1 LKGETA
7 MSIIIDENTHIIVQG
22 ITGTQGSYHTKKML
36 EYGVKIV
43 AGITPGRGGNEVH
56 GVPVYDTVHEAASQ
70 HKIDF
75 SMIMVPAPFV
85 LGAAVEAIN
94 NKVPTVLILTEH
106 VPVHDTMRIKA
117 LAEKNGVRVIGPNTM
132 GIIAPGKTKAGVMP
146 VFLYGD
152 GGKVAIVSR
161 SGTLCHE
168 SASNLTYRGI
178 GVSMVMGIGGDPIIG
193 TSFVDVLKLLKDD
206 LETEAIVLIG
216 EIGGSREEDA
226 AEYLQSIDYGK
237 QVFAFIAGRY
247 SPPGRKMGHAGA
259 IIEKGVGTAGA
270 KLQRLAEAG
279 VTVTGSIED
288 LIQKVEDWYKSEYP
302 EKLAK
307 NA

>member
-1 LKGETA
+1 
-7 MSIIIDENTHIIVQG
+7 
-22 ITGTQGSYHTKKML
+22 
-36 EYGVKIV
+36 
-43 AGITPGRGGNEVH
+43 
-56 GVPVYDTVHEAASQ
+56 
-70 HKIDF
+70 
-75 SMIMVPAPFV
+75 
-85 LGAAVEAIN
+85 
-94 NKVPTVLILTEH
+94 
-106 VPVHDTMRIKA
+106 
-117 LAEKNGVRVIGPNTM
+117 
-132 GIIAPGKTKAGVMP
+132 
-146 VFLYGD
+146 
-152 GGKVAIVSR
+152 
-161 SGTLCHE
+161 
-168 SASNLTYRGI
+168 
-178 GVSMVMGIGGDPIIG
+178 
-193 TSFVDVLKLLKDD
+193 
-206 LETEAIVLIG
+206 ETEAIVLIG

-288 LIQKVEDWYKSEYP
+288 LIQKIEDWYKSEYP

>member
-1 LKGETA
+1 
-7 MSIIIDENTHIIVQG
+7 MSIIIDKDTHIIIQG
-22 ITGTQGSYHTKKML
+22 ITGTQGSYHAKIML
-36 EYGVKIV
+36 DYGVKIV
-43 AGITPGRGGNEVH
+43 AGTTPGKGGNQVH
-56 GVPVYDTVHEAASQ
+56 GIPVYDTVSEAVSL
-70 HKIDF
+70 HKVDF

-85 LGAAVEAIN
+85 LGAAVEAIE
-94 NKVPTVLILTEH
+94 NKVTTVLILTEH

-146 VFLYGD
+146 VFLYGE

-168 SASNLTYRGI
+168 SASNLTYHGI

-193 TSFVDVLKLLKDD
+193 TSFVDALKLLKDD
-206 LETEAIVLIG
+206 EETEAVVLIG
-216 EIGGSREEDA
+216 EIGGSREEAA
-226 AEYLQSIDYGK
+226 AEYLQSVDYGK

-259 IIEKGVGTAGA
+259 IIEKGVGTANA
-270 KLQRLAEAG
+270 KLQKLADAG

-288 LIQKVEDWYKSEYP
+288 LIQKVEDWHNRKYP
-302 EKLAK
+302 GQLAK

>member
-1 LKGETA
+1 
-7 MSIIIDENTHIIVQG
+7 MSIIIDENTHIIIQG

-43 AGITPGRGGNEVH
+43 AGVTPGKGNNEVH
-56 GVPVYDTVHEAASQ
+56 GVPVYDTVSKAVSLY
-70 HKIDF
+70 KVDF

-85 LGAAVEAIN
+85 LGAAVEAIE
-94 NKVPTVLILTEH
+94 NKIPTILILTEH
-106 VPVHDTMRIKA
+106 VPVHDTMVIKA

-146 VFLYGD
+146 VFLYGE

-168 SASNLTYRGI
+168 SASNLTYHGI
-178 GVSMVMGIGGDPIIG
+178 GVSLVLGIGGDPIIG
-193 TSFVDVLKLLKDD
+193 TSFVDALKLLKDD
-206 LETEAIVLIG
+206 PDTEAVVLIG
-216 EIGGSREEDA
+216 EIGGSREEEA
-226 AEYLQSIDYGK
+226 AEYLKSVDYGK

-259 IIEKGVGTAGA
+259 IIEKGVGTASS
-270 KLQRLAEAG
+270 KLEKLAAAG
-279 VTVTGSIED
+279 VIVTGSIED
-288 LIQKVEDWYKSEYP
+288 LIEKVGDWQNQSER
-302 EKLAK
+302 LAK
-307 NA
+307 MPK